1 MSIGVEGVLAGWETD
16 EDRSDRLV
24 HIEDIPARSPIF
36 RDIELHPAL
45 ATRLRDRSIER
56 LYRHQARAVE
66 SIRSG
71 THTVIEAGTAAG
83 KTLSYQIPIV
93 EKALEKAASTS
104 LLIYPTKALAQDQHR
119 SLAEYRLPG
128 INPALYDG
136 DTDREDRAWARR
148 HASSVLTNPDMLH
161 VGILP
166 NHRRWSR
173 FFSNL
178 DYVVVDEMHSFK
190 GIFGTHV
197 ALILRRL
204 RRIAAHYGAEPV
216 FALTSATIGNPAE
229 LGAALTG
236 LDVRVVAGDD
246 SPAGRRLVALWN
258 PELEDP
264 ELGNR
269 RSSIAEA
276 SDLFRDLVR
285 EGAHT
290 ILFARSRRGTELVYR
305 WARDGLPSEL
315 ANRIAPYRSGYLP
328 GQRREIEERL
338 FAGDLL
344 GVIATNALELGI
356 DVGSLDASVLA
367 SFPGTVSSF
376 RQQSGRAGRS
386 TRTSL
391 SVLVAGADALDQYFM
406 EHPSE
411 LFDRVS
417 EAAVVNPTNPF
428 VLEAHVGC
436 AAHELPVGLGDRR
449 YFGEGLEEAVSR
461 LTAAGHTRMRD
472 GTIVWSRRDAPA
484 PRVPIRS
491 AGSLPYVIIDEEG
504 ESLGTLDQQRAFRDA
519 HPDAVYLHRGD
530 TFVVDQLDVDRREAR
545 VTRRDVDYYTQPR
558 QEQELEIL
566 DVEAS
571 QRVGRLRLHLGNLRV
586 ESQVTGY
593 ERRRI
598 GTREKLGS
606 EYLDLPSVVYETM
619 GFWYTIPP
627 DLLDGLDLEEMLGTL
642 HAAEHAGIA
651 MLPLFAICDRWDIGG
666 LSTNMHFDTGLPTIF
681 IYEGHAGGSGI
692 SPVAYARGA
701 EHLTATLDLLERCG
715 CRRGCPSCVVSP
727 KCGNLNEPLSKRG
740 AIGFL
745 RRTLAV
751 D

>member
-1 MSIGVEGVLAGWETD
+1 MTADLDTVLAGWEAD
-16 EDRSDRLV
+16 EERGARIV
-24 HIEDIPARSPIF
+24 HVEEAAPREPIF
-36 RDIELHPAL
+36 ADIEIHPAL
-45 ATRLRDRSIER
+45 TARLADRGIER
-56 LYRHQARAVE
+56 LYRHQARAIR
-66 SIRSG
+66 SIRG
-71 THTVIEAGTAAG
+71 GADTVIEAGTAAG
-83 KTLSYQIPIV
+83 KTLAYQVPLV
-93 EKALEKAASTS
+93 EAVLERPAATAL
-104 LLIYPTKALAQDQHR
+104 LMYPTKALAQDQHR
-119 SLAEYRLPG
+119 SLASYRLPG
-128 INPALYDG
+128 LNASLYDG
-136 DTDREDRAWARR
+136 DTDRDDRTWARH
-148 HASSVLTNPDMLH
+148 HASFVLTNPDMLH
-161 VGILP
+161 IGILP

-178 DYVVVDEMHSFK
+178 EYVVVDEMHSFK

-204 RRIAAHYGAEPV
+204 RRIAEHYGANPT
-216 FALTSATIGNPAE
+216 FILTSATIGNPE
-229 LGAALTG
+229 QLGAALVG
-236 LDVRVVAGDD
+236 GDVAVVEGDD

-269 RSSIAEA
+269 RSSIAES
-276 SDLFRDLVR
+276 SDLFRDLVNAD
-285 EGAHT
+285 AHT

-305 WARDGLPSEL
+305 WARDGLPKER
-315 ANRIAPYRSGYLP
+315 AGRIAPYRSGYLASE
-328 GQRREIEERL
+328 RREIEERL
-338 FAGDLL
+338 FNGDLL
-344 GVIATNALELGI
+344 GVITTNALELGI
-356 DVGSLDASVLA
+356 DVGSLDASVIA

-386 TRTSL
+386 TNTSL

-406 EHPSE
+406 EHPEE
-411 LFDRVS
+411 LFERVS
-417 EAAVVNPTNPF
+417 EAAVINPDNPF

-436 AAHELPVGLGDRR
+436 ASHELPVGLDDRA
-449 YFGEGLEEAVSR
+449 YFGDGLEEAVSR
-461 LTAAGHTRMRD
+461 LTSAGHTRMRD
-472 GTIVWSRRDAPA
+472 GKIIWSRRDAPA

-491 AGSLPYVIIDEEG
+491 SGGMPYVILDEAE

-530 TFVVDQLDVDRREAR
+530 TYVVNRLDLERREAH
-545 VTRRDVDYYTQPR
+545 VTLRNVDYYTQPR
-558 QEQELEIL
+558 AEQDLEIL
-566 DVEAS
+566 DVEAT
-571 QRVGRLRLHLGNLRV
+571 QMVGRLRLHLGRLRV

-598 GTREKLGS
+598 GSREKLGE

-666 LSTNMHFDTGLPTIF
+666 LSTNIHYDTGRPTIF
-681 IYEGHAGGSGI
+681 IYEGHAGGAGI
-692 SPVAYARGA
+692 SPVAYSRGA
-701 EHLTATLDLLERCG
+701 EHLAATLDLLEQCP
-715 CRRGCPSCVVSP
+715 CVRGCPSCVVSP

-745 RRTLAV
+745 RRSLI
-751 D
+751 

>member
-1 MSIGVEGVLAGWETD
+1 MTTGVEGVLARWETD
-16 EDRSDRLV
+16 DERADRIV
-24 HIEDIPARSPIF
+24 HVEDIPAREPIF
-36 RDIELHPAL
+36 SELDLHPAL
-45 ATRLRDRSIER
+45 AARLTDRGIDE
-56 LYRHQARAVE
+56 LYRHQARAIK

-83 KTLSYQIPIV
+83 KTLAYQIPLV
-93 EKALEKAASTS
+93 ESLLENAKSTS
-104 LLIYPTKALAQDQHR
+104 LLLYPTKALAQDQHR
-119 SLAEYRLPG
+119 SLATFRLPG
-128 INPALYDG
+128 LNPALYDG
-136 DTDREDRAWARR
+136 DTDRDDRVWARR
-148 HASSVLTNPDMLH
+148 HASSILTNPDMLH

-178 DYVVVDEMHSFK
+178 DYVVIDEMHSFK

-204 RRIAAHYGAEPV
+204 RRIAQHYGSEPTFV
-216 FALTSATIGNPAE
+216 LTSATIGNPE
-229 LGAALTG
+229 QLGSALLG
-236 LDVRVVAGDD
+236 LPVRVTAGDD
-246 SPAGRRLVALWN
+246 SPAGRRLIALWN
-258 PELEDP
+258 PEMEDP
-264 ELGNR
+264 ELGSR
-269 RSSIAEA
+269 RSSLAEA
-276 SDLFRDLVR
+276 SDLFRDLVNAD
-285 EGAHT
+285 AHT

-305 WARDGLPSEL
+305 WARDGLG
-315 ANRIAPYRSGYLP
+315 ADRAARIAPYRGGYLAQ
-328 GQRREIEERL
+328 QRREIEDRL
-338 FAGDLL
+338 FSGDLL

-356 DVGSLDASVLA
+356 DVGSLDASVIA

-386 TRTSL
+386 TQTSL
-391 SVLVAGADALDQYFM
+391 GVLVAGADALDQYFM
-406 EHPSE
+406 EHPHE

-417 EAAVVNPTNPF
+417 EAAVVNPDNPF

-436 AAHELPVGLGDRR
+436 AAHELPVDLEDRVHFGD
-449 YFGEGLEEAVSR
+449 GLEEAVSR

-472 GTIVWSRRDAPA
+472 GAIVWSRRDAPA

-491 AGSLPYVIIDEEG
+491 SGGTPFVILDDEG

-519 HPDAVYLHRGD
+519 HPDAVYLHQGD
-530 TFVVDQLDVDRREAR
+530 TYVVDRLDLDQREAR
-545 VTRRDVDYYTQPR
+545 VSCRNVDYYTQPR
-558 QEQELEIL
+558 QEQDLEIL
-566 DVEAS
+566 DVEAT
-571 QRVGRLRLHLGNLRV
+571 QMVGRLRLHLGGLRV

-666 LSTNMHFDTGLPTIF
+666 LSTNMHYDTGRPTIF
-681 IYEGHAGGSGI
+681 IYEGHAGGAGI
-692 SPVAYARGA
+692 SPVAYDRGA
-701 EHLTATLDLLERCG
+701 DHLAATLDLLERCE

-727 KCGNLNEPLSKRG
+727 KCGNLNEPLSKQG

-745 RRTLAV
+745 RRSLG
-751 D
+751 

>member
-1 MSIGVEGVLAGWETD
+1 MTTGVEDVLAAWGTD
-16 EDRSDRLV
+16 SERAERIVHVEDMATR
-24 HIEDIPARSPIF
+24 EPIF
-36 RDIELHPAL
+36 GELDIHPAL
-45 ATRLRDRSIER
+45 TARLNERGIDR
-56 LYRHQARAVE
+56 LYRHQVRAIK
-66 SIRSG
+66 SIRTG

-83 KTLSYQIPIV
+83 KTLAYQVPLV
-93 EKALEKAASTS
+93 ETALENPQSTS
-104 LLIYPTKALAQDQHR
+104 LLLYPTKALAQDQHR
-119 SLAEYRLPG
+119 SLGSYRLPG
-128 INPALYDG
+128 VTPALYDG

-148 HASSVLTNPDMLH
+148 HASSILTNPDMLH
-161 VGILP
+161 IGILP

-204 RRIAAHYGAEPV
+204 RRIAAHYGSEPTFV
-216 FALTSATIGNPAE
+216 LTSATIGNPDQ
-229 LGAALTG
+229 LGSELTG
-236 LDVRVVAGDD
+236 LPVRVTEGDD

-276 SDLFRDLVR
+276 SDLFRDLVSAD
-285 EGAHT
+285 AHT

-305 WARDGLPSEL
+305 WARDGLPADRAS
-315 ANRIAPYRSGYLP
+315 RIAPYRAGYLP
-328 GQRREIEERL
+328 RQRREIEERL
-338 FAGDLL
+338 FNGDLL

-356 DVGSLDASVLA
+356 DVGSLDASIIA

-386 TRTSL
+386 TKTSL

-406 EHPSE
+406 EHPHE

-417 EAAVVNPTNPF
+417 EAAVVNPHNPF

-436 AAHELPVGLGDRR
+436 AAHELPVDLDDRT
-449 YFGEGLEEAVSR
+449 YFGGGLEEAVSR
-461 LTAAGHTRMRD
+461 LTAAGHTRMRE
-472 GTIVWSRRDAPA
+472 GKIVWSRRDAPA

-491 AGSLPYVIIDEEG
+491 SGGMPYVILDEEG

-519 HPDAVYLHRGD
+519 HPEAIYLHQGD
-530 TFVVDQLDVDRREAR
+530 TYVVDELDLQLREAR
-545 VTRRDVDYYTQPR
+545 VSRRNVDYYTQPR
-558 QEQELEIL
+558 QEQDLEIL
-566 DVEAS
+566 DVEAT
-571 QRVGRLRLHLGNLRV
+571 QMVGRLRLHLGRLRV

-598 GTREKLGS
+598 GSREKLGS

-627 DLLDGLDLEEMLGTL
+627 DLLEGLDLEEMLGTL

-666 LSTNMHFDTGLPTIF
+666 LSTNMHYDTGRPTIF
-681 IYEGHAGGSGI
+681 IYEGHAGGAGI
-692 SPVAYARGA
+692 SPVAYDRGSQ
-701 EHLTATLDLLERCG
+701 HLSATLDLLERCE

-727 KCGNLNEPLSKRG
+727 KCGNLNEPLSKKG

-745 RRTLAV
+745 RRALI
-751 D
+751 

>member
-1 MSIGVEGVLAGWETD
+1 MTTGVEEVLAGWETD
-16 EDRSDRLV
+16 DERSDRIV
-24 HIEDIPARSPIF
+24 HVEDIPAREPIF
-36 RDIELHPAL
+36 TDADVHAAL
-45 ATRLRDRSIER
+45 AARLADRGIDR
-56 LYRHQARAVE
+56 LYRHQARAIR

-83 KTLSYQIPIV
+83 KTLAYQVPLV
-93 EKALEKAASTS
+93 EAILENPASTS
-104 LLIYPTKALAQDQHR
+104 LLLYPTKALAQDQHR
-119 SLAEYRLPG
+119 SLGAYRLPG
-128 INPALYDG
+128 LTPALYDG
-136 DTDREDRAWARR
+136 DTDRDDRAWARR
-148 HASSVLTNPDMLH
+148 HASSILTNPDMLH

-178 DYVVVDEMHSFK
+178 DFVVIDEMHSFK

-197 ALILRRL
+197 ALIVRRL
-204 RRIAAHYGAEPV
+204 RRIAAHYGSEPTFV
-216 FALTSATIGNPAE
+216 LTSATIGNPE
-229 LGAALTG
+229 QLGSDLTG
-236 LDVRVVAGDD
+236 LPVTVTEGDD
-246 SPAGRRLVALWN
+246 SPAGRRLIALWN
-258 PELEDP
+258 PEMEDP

-269 RSSIAEA
+269 RSSLAEA
-276 SDLFRDLVR
+276 SDLFRDLVSAD
-285 EGAHT
+285 AHT

-305 WARDGLPSEL
+305 WARDGL
-315 ANRIAPYRSGYLP
+315 AADRAKRIAPYRAGYLAR
-328 GQRREIEERL
+328 QRREIEERL
-338 FAGDLL
+338 FNGDLL

-356 DVGSLDASVLA
+356 DVGSLDASVIA

-386 TRTSL
+386 TKTSL

-406 EHPSE
+406 EHPHE

-417 EAAVVNPTNPF
+417 EAAVVNPANPF

-436 AAHELPVGLGDRR
+436 AAHELPVDLEDRR
-449 YFGEGLEEAVSR
+449 YFGDGLEEAVSR
-461 LTAAGHTRMRD
+461 LTAAGHTRMRQ
-472 GTIVWSRRDAPA
+472 GKIVWSRRDAPA

-491 AGSLPYVIIDEEG
+491 SGGMPYVILDDDG

-519 HPDAVYLHRGD
+519 HPDAVYLHQGD
-530 TFVVDQLDVDRREAR
+530 TYVVERLDLQQREAR
-545 VTRRDVDYYTQPR
+545 VSRRNVDYYTQPR
-558 QEQELEIL
+558 QEQDLEIL

-571 QRVGRLRLHLGNLRV
+571 QMVGRLRLHLGRLRV

-627 DLLDGLDLEEMLGTL
+627 DLLEGLDLEEMLGTL

-666 LSTNMHFDTGLPTIF
+666 LSTNMHYDTGRPTIF
-681 IYEGHAGGSGI
+681 IYEGHAGGAGI
-692 SPVAYARGA
+692 SPVAYNRGS
-701 EHLTATLDLLERCG
+701 EHLAATLDLLERCE
-715 CRRGCPSCVVSP
+715 CKRGCPSCVVSP

-745 RRTLAV
+745 RRGLA
-751 D
+751 